1 MLVRERM
8 SRNPDTI
15 SADAPMEEAL
25 KRMRENSFRH
35 LPVVDKSGHLAGF
48 VSETDRLYA
57 SPTSATSLSIHEM
70 QYLLSRL
77 TVGQVMTKNVLTVT
91 EDTPVE
97 DAASIMTDHK
107 IGGLPVLRDGE
118 IIGIITETDLFKL
131 FLELLGARKKGVRLT
146 LLVPDV
152 KGTLSKITTAIAQ
165 QDGNIVSLG
174 IFVGKNP
181 TNLTVALKVSDV
193 PKDTLVNALKPFI
206 VELLDARE
214 ISPPSPA
221 LPPSGVP
228 RRRGKGVALPL
239 DNRSIRRCTR

>member
-8 SRNPDTI
+8 SRNPYTI

-25 KRMRENSFRH
+25 KQMRANSFRH
-35 LPVVDKSGHLAGF
+35 LPVVNKSGKLVGI
-48 VSETDRLYA
+48 VSETDLLYA
-57 SPTSATSLSIHEM
+57 SPTSAASLSIYEM

-77 TVGQVMTKNVLTVT
+77 TVGQVMTKDVITVA

-107 IGGLPVLRDGE
+107 IGGLPVLRNGE

-131 FLELLGARKKGVRLT
+131 FMELLGARKKGVRLT
-146 LLVPDV
+146 MLVADV
-152 KGTLSKITTAIAQ
+152 KGTLSKITAAIAQ
-165 QDGNIVSLG
+165 QGGNIVSLG
-174 IFVGKNP
+174 TFLGEDP
-181 TNLTVALKVSDV
+181 TNLTVTIKVNDV

-214 ISPPSPA
+214 I
-221 LPPSGVP
+221 
-228 RRRGKGVALPL
+228 
-239 DNRSIRRCTR
+239 